1 LTLKSNAKAT
11 GIDLYSMSKGIV
23 DNSFNKKA
31 KKKVKTPFSKNLFTL
46 GFDPGFTKALI
57 KANYISSVVKKKTTK
72 QSVKIN
78 LIFNKNTSTSNSTLK
93 KKK

>member
-1 LTLKSNAKAT
+1 
-11 GIDLYSMSKGIV
+11 MSKGIV

-57 KANYISSVVKKKTTK
+57 KANYISSVLKKKSSK
-72 QSVKIN
+72 QPIKVN
-78 LIFNKNTSTSNSTLK
+78 LIFNKNTNTTIK